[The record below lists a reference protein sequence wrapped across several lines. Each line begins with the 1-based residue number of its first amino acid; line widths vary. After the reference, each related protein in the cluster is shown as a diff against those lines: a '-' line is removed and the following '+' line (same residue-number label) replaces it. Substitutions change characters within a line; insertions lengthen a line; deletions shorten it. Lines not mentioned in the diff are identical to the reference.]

1 MFKKYKYQLIS
12 SSIVVLVL
20 SLINIHIGLINI
32 EGEKQSMILAER
44 FFKGGSWVEIFF
56 VAIYTFYIIGK
67 MINADNTAKW
77 RKLTWTVFSFVFFS
91 QLILGLFGFEKF
103 LMTGMLHIPI
113 PALIIGG
120 AVYKLQF
127 GFMPILFLSTVI
139 LSGPSWCSQLC
150 YFGAADF
157 QASSLK
163 KGKPAIIKN
172 KSALKHTFLAIVV
185 VGAIVLR
192 FLNLSY
198 LMTGII
204 AGLFG
209 IIGVLVIIF
218 ISTKKKTMYHCT
230 VYCPIGT
237 ILQYVKYIN
246 PFRMYI
252 DESSC
257 TNCMLC
263 TPTCK
268 YDALNTIDI
277 ENKKPGISCTYC
289 GDCISSCHSSS
300 IKYKVF
306 NVKGDKARFIWI
318 TLTISLHAI
327 FLVLAR
333 I

>member
-1 MFKKYKYQLIS
+1 MLKKYKYQIIG
-12 SSIVVLVL
+12 SSIVLLVL
-20 SLINIHIGLINI
+20 SLINMHIKVGVVGN
-32 EGEKQSMILAER
+32 KQSMILAER
-44 FFKGGSWVEIFF
+44 FFKGGSWVEITI
-56 VAIYTFYIIGK
+56 VVVYTFYIIGK
-67 MINADNTAKW
+67 MITANNTAKW
-77 RKLTWTVFSFVFFS
+77 RKITWTVFSVVFFS

-103 LMTGMLHIPI
+103 LMTGMLHLPI

-120 AVYKLQF
+120 AVYKLKF

-139 LSGPSWCSQLC
+139 LSGPAWCSQLC
-150 YFGAADF
+150 YFGAVDF
-157 QASSLK
+157 QASSSK
-163 KGKPAIIKN
+163 KGFAKKIKN
-172 KSALKHTFLAIVV
+172 KTALKHTFLAIVV

-204 AGLFG
+204 AGSFG
-209 IIGVLVIIF
+209 IIGVLIIIF
-218 ISTKKKTMYHCT
+218 ISHKKKMMYHCS
-230 VYCPIGT
+230 VYCPVGT

-252 DESSC
+252 EESSC

-277 ENKKPGISCTYC
+277 KNKKPGLSCTYC

-306 NVKGDKARFIWI
+306 NIKGDKARFIWI